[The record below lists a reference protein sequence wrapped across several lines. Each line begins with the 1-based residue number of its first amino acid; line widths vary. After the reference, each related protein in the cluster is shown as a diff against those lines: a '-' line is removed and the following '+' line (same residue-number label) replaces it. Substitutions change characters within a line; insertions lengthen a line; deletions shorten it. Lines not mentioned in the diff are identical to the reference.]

1 MPGDDYDAH
10 FHHSLLPCYDP
21 GEDLDNHHKHI
32 HNPLLT
38 GYDPEDDYDI
48 HCDYN
53 DHDFFYDYIH
63 H

>member
-1 MPGDDYDAH
+1 MMKLGCV
-10 FHHSLLPCYDP
+10 FS
-21 GEDLDNHHKHI
+21 DLKHI

-63 H
+63 LINVFF